1 MCDAM
6 NKTNKK
12 KDNGISVVRQ
22 VRADDVCVG
31 DYVVVMHESYDFV
44 SMACFSDA
52 DSTKVERVT
61 VLPNETKPPVRIE
74 AVCVPFLMVKA
85 VGGKRTMVDM
95 RRVQLGQVSSRFGR
109 SVFAALRPK
118 RSKKS
123 GKAGRSR
130 KSRRSRKK

>member
-6 NKTNKK
+6 NKK
-12 KDNGISVVRQ
+12 KDTGISVVRQ

-44 SMACFSDA
+44 SMSCFSDT
-52 DSTKVERVT
+52 DSMKVERVT
-61 VLPNETKPPVRIE
+61 VLPNQTKSPVRIE

-95 RRVQLGQVSSRFGR
+95 RRVQLAQVSGRFGQA
-109 SVFAALRPK
+109 VFAAMQPK
-118 RSKKS
+118 KSKKS
-123 GKAGRSR
+123 GKARRSR